1 MLRISLAFPL
11 RTLLLLASIAVV
23 VSFLLPIGNRTIQI
37 YQLQNEEAGL
47 RREVAGLEAKNKQL
61 QMQQEALKNDA
72 DIERIARE
80 ELNLIKPG
88 ETAVVVL
95 PSQEVI
101 ARMEQQ
107 AAALKETAESPR
119 RSWWERLFQR

>member
-1 MLRISLAFPL
+1 MLRINPAYPL
-11 RTLLLLASIAVV
+11 RTFLLLASIAAI
-23 VSFLLPIGNRTIQI
+23 VSFILSIGHRTIQI
-37 YQLQNEEAGL
+37 YQLQQEEVVL
-47 RREVAGLEAKNKQL
+47 QREVASLATRNKQL
-61 QMQQEALKNDA
+61 LEQREGLNNDT

-95 PSQEVI
+95 PSPEVI

-107 AAALKETAESPR
+107 TAAPYEITGASSK
-119 RSWWERLFQR
+119 SWWERLFQR

>member
-1 MLRISLAFPL
+1 MVRISPIFPL

-23 VSFLLPIGNRTIQI
+23 VSFLLAIGHRTIQI
-37 YQLQNEEAGL
+37 YQLQKEGVQL
-47 RREVAGLEAKNKQL
+47 QREVAVLEARNKQL
-61 QMQQEALKNDA
+61 QAQQEGLKNDA

-101 ARMEQQ
+101 TRMEQQ
-107 AAALKETAESPR
+107 AAVRQETSASSHK
-119 RSWWERLFQR
+119 SWWERLFRR